1 MDMRLMKSSIV
12 LTEEYNG
19 HEIDEV
25 QAVPMRNTM
34 DMRLMKSRL
43 ILTEEYNGH
52 EIDEVQAD
60 TY

>member
-1 MDMRLMKSSIV
+1 MDMRLV
-12 LTEEYNG
+12 
-19 HEIDEV
+19 
-25 QAVPMRNTM
+25 
-34 DMRLMKSRL
+34 KSRL

>member
-1 MDMRLMKSSIV
+1 
-12 LTEEYNG
+12 
-19 HEIDEV
+19 
-25 QAVPMRNTM
+25 M

>member
-25 QAVPMRNTM
+25 QT
-34 DMRLMKSRL
+34 
-43 ILTEEYNGH
+43 
-52 EIDEVQAD
+52 D

>member
-25 QAVPMRNTM
+25 QAV
-34 DMRLMKSRL
+34 
-43 ILTEEYNGH
+43 LTEEYNGH

>member
-25 QAVPMRNTM
+25 QA
-34 DMRLMKSRL
+34 
-43 ILTEEYNGH
+43 
-52 EIDEVQAD
+52 D

>member
-25 QAVPMRNTM
+25 QH
-34 DMRLMKSRL
+34 S
-43 ILTEEYNGH
+43 
-52 EIDEVQAD
+52 

>member
-1 MDMRLMKSSIV
+1 
-12 LTEEYNG
+12 
-19 HEIDEV
+19 
-25 QAVPMRNTM
+25 M

-60 TY
+60 ISTVEGITERGVDYQQ